1 MLNFISFSFSLYI
14 ISKKILVGRGEPTG
28 YSPMDPPLK
37 IVIVITVMISLQYR
51 ETNQIVLL

>member
-51 ETNQIVLL
+51 